1 MEERALNVCP
11 QKGRTK
17 GGLNVDTEIRVTML
31 GKFTIYGP
39 GLVRP
44 RVISLTGR
52 SKRLWNLIAYL
63 ILHRDRGVPAQEL
76 IETFW
81 SNGEGVNPLSTLQ
94 NNISRARNALEELGM
109 EDGKRLIH
117 NNSGTYF
124 WAPNR
129 RTYVDCEQ
137 FDEAAKLALSCR
149 DTEQGLAMALAAA
162 KLYTADFLPDS
173 AGEGWCMGLGPS
185 YRQTYMTL
193 CRKTAEELMEA
204 GRFREAGELCQ
215 KVVHLEPVAEDFSC
229 LYMHA
234 VIMDGD
240 PQKAL
245 DYYAGYCAQLKAD
258 YGVAPTAKLEA
269 ERLLAQEKIDG
280 GVEKQRLED
289 FLKADSHQ
297 EGAFRCDSD
306 VFREIVNRH
315 LRDMRRS
322 GTPAQILVFRLE
334 NEDADPEKRAKYMCQ
349 MEETLLRSLRAG
361 DPFTRGGMAL
371 LLALLPG
378 ASGENGPTVVG
389 RIMGHFHREYPQ
401 SKASFDIQILDLG
414 TMGQGWEGKKGE

>member
-1 MEERALNVCP
+1 M
-11 QKGRTK
+11 
-17 GGLNVDTEIRVTML
+17 DTEIRVTML

-44 RVISLTGR
+44 RLISLTGR

-63 ILHRDRGVPAQEL
+63 ILHRNRGVPAQEL

-81 SNGEGVNPLSTLQ
+81 PGSDGLNPMSTLQ
-94 NNISRARNALEELGM
+94 NNISRARNALEELGL

-129 RTYVDCEQ
+129 RTVVDCEE
-137 FDEAAKLALSCR
+137 FAKAAKVAQDCQDPEKRLEL
-149 DTEQGLAMALAAA
+149 ALAATE
-162 KLYTADFLPDS
+162 LYTADFLPDNS
-173 AGEGWCMGLGPS
+173 GEGWCMGLGPN
-185 YRQTYMTL
+185 YRQMYMTL
-193 CRKTAEELMEA
+193 CSSAVEELMEK
-204 GRFREAGELCQ
+204 GRYQAAAELCL
-215 KVVHLEPVAEDFSC
+215 KVTQLEPVAEDFAC

-234 VIMDGD
+234 LTLNDQ

-245 DYYAGYCAQLKAD
+245 EYYAAYSLQVKAD
-258 YGVAPTAKLEA
+258 YGAAPTARLKA
-269 ERLLAQEKIDG
+269 EKLLAQEKIDG
-280 GVEKQRLED
+280 GVEKRQVED
-289 FLKADSHQ
+289 FLKAETAQ

-322 GTPAQILVFRLE
+322 GTPAQILVFRLD
-334 NEDADPEKRAKYMCQ
+334 NADADPEKRAKYMCQ
-349 MEETLLRSLRAG
+349 MDDTLAHSLRAG
-361 DPFTRGGMAL
+361 DPFTRGGLEL

-378 ASGENGPTVVG
+378 AAGENGPSIVE
-389 RIMGHFHREYPQ
+389 RIENKFRKTYPM
-401 SKASFDIQILDLG
+401 SKARFDIQILDLG
-414 TMGQGWEGKKGE
+414 AMGQSWEATGKE

>member
-1 MEERALNVCP
+1 M
-11 QKGRTK
+11 
-17 GGLNVDTEIRVTML
+17 DTEIRVTML
-31 GKFTIYGP
+31 GKFSIYGP

-44 RVISLTGR
+44 RVVSLTGR

-81 SNGEGVNPLSTLQ
+81 PGVEGLNPMSTLQ

-129 RTYVDCEQ
+129 RTAVDCEE
-137 FDEAAKLALSCR
+137 FAKAAKEAQDCQDPAQWL
-149 DTEQGLAMALAAA
+149 EKALAAA
-162 KLYTADFLPDS
+162 KLYTADFLPES
-173 AGEGWCMGLGPS
+173 SSENWCMGLGPS

-193 CRKTAEELMEA
+193 CRRAAEALMAA
-204 GRFREAGELCQ
+204 GRYAEVGALCEQ
-215 KVVHLEPVAEDFSC
+215 VIRLEPVAEDFSC
-229 LYMHA
+229 LYMHGL
-234 VIMDGD
+234 IMNDQ

-245 DYYAGYCAQLKAD
+245 DYYVTYSAQLKER

-269 ERLLAQEKIDG
+269 ERLLAQEKLG
-280 GVEKQRLED
+280 GVEKRQLED
-289 FLKADSHQ
+289 FLKAETKQ
-297 EGAFRCDSD
+297 EGAFQCDSD

-322 GTPAQILVFRLE
+322 GTPAQILVFRLG

-349 MEETLLRSLRAG
+349 MEQTLLRSLRAG
-361 DPFTRGGMAL
+361 DPFTRGGLELM
-371 LLALLPG
+371 LALLPG
-378 ASGENGPTVVG
+378 AAGENGPAIAG
-389 RIMGHFHREYPQ
+389 RIRDNFHRDHPQ
-401 SKASFDIQILDLG
+401 SKAKFEIQILDLG
-414 TMGQGWEGKKGE
+414 TMGQSWEAKGRE